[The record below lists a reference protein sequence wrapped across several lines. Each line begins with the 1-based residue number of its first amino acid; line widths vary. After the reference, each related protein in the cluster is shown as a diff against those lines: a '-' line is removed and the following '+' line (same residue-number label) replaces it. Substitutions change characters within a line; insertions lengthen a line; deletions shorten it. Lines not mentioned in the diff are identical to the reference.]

1 MSEAYHHFHTCAIT
15 YDVTYSS
22 LPGLAASEQTRLE
35 RVKVARERLSLER
48 LTAELKE
55 AAR

>member
-1 MSEAYHHFHTCAIT
+1 MSEAYHYFHTCAIT

>member
-1 MSEAYHHFHTCAIT
+1 MTLRI
-15 YDVTYSS
+15 V
-22 LPGLAASEQTRLE
+22 PGLAASEQTRLE